1 MWFLWKT
8 LSAAL
13 GGRQINWEHM
23 EDRWKSPV
31 SGEPPVWHT
40 LGHGLVTAQQS
51 LGFGD
56 TRLQVLSCQEPRR
69 PRLGRGCSLLLCSTR
84 PPETD
89 PSPPSHHQWVHPVAS
104 AAGQSVKGP
113 SGKPRRRP
121 EAARPTSTSDRKPHV
136 RFYKRHD
143 GQTQAC
149 GWDPKAR
156 GWKARPRGIRRR
168 NLLTKRLF
176 GRFGVFRWM

>member
-1 MWFLWKT
+1 M
-8 LSAAL
+8 
-13 GGRQINWEHM
+13 G
-23 EDRWKSPV
+23 DRWKSPV

-51 LGFGD
+51 LGSED
-56 TRLQVLSCQEPRR
+56 TRLQVLSCQDPRR

-89 PSPPSHHQWVHPVAS
+89 PSPPSHHQWGHPVAS

-113 SGKPRRRP
+113 SREAEASTGSHTSRVYKRP
-121 EAARPTSTSDRKPHV
+121 EAARPTFTNAMMARLRPAAGIPKLGAG
-136 RFYKRHD
+136 RH
-143 GQTQAC
+143 GLGVFSGETCWQSF
-149 GWDPKAR
+149 
-156 GWKARPRGIRRR
+156 
-168 NLLTKRLF
+168 F